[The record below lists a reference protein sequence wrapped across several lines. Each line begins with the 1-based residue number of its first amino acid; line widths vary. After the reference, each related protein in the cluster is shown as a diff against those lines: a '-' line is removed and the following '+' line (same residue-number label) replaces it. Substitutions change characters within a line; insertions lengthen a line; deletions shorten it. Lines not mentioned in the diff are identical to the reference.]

1 MLIYI
6 VPKIN
11 IVIPATTSDTKT
23 QNQKKVQ
30 KTYTQPDC
38 IATFLLQILESPI
51 SKMYQQQNVAKCIN
65 NRKKIF

>member
-23 QNQKKVQ
+23 QNPKKLQKRIPNLTALPLFCFK
-30 KTYTQPDC
+30 
-38 IATFLLQILESPI
+38 FLNLLFV
-51 SKMYQQQNVAKCIN
+51 KMHQQQNVAKCIN
-65 NRKKIF
+65 NRKIF